1 MKTEKITAYELF
13 NKEIREDVDLR
24 DFEGIIV
31 KEYKNINPRLKIA
44 TTPHFYLVI
53 GEISRG
59 EIYAV
64 GKALSKH
71 QEFSEYLILSGNCC
85 RLFKSITS
93 KRRKSDIHSMLN
105 ISGTDIRYNA
115 TW

>member
-1 MKTEKITAYELF
+1 MKKKKITAYELF
-13 NKEIREDVDLR
+13 NKDIREEVDLR
-24 DFEGIIV
+24 DFEDIIV
-31 KEYKNINPRLKIA
+31 KEYEDINPKLKIA

-59 EIYAV
+59 EIYTV
-64 GKALSKH
+64 GKALSRH
-71 QEFSEYLILSGNCC
+71 QEFSKYLTRSGNCY

-105 ISGTDIRYNA
+105 ISNADIRYNA
-115 TW
+115 TR